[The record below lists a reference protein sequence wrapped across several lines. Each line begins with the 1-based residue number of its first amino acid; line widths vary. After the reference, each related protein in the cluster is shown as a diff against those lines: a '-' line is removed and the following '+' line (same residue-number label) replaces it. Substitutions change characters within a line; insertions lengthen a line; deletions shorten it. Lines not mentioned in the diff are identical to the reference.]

1 MCFRKSTT
9 HARSSMTTTQ
19 NPMFDGGGVTTPRST
34 PDPTAQYFHTVGLP
48 HEGSKWEKYS
58 ADDSTKIEE
67 AYCRGDDY
75 VTCTNPVFEVRF
87 GANASSSKWISTS
100 KTGFLQVRK
109 KTAT

>member
-1 MCFRKSTT
+1 
-9 HARSSMTTTQ
+9 
-19 NPMFDGGGVTTPRST
+19 MFDGGGVTTPRST